1 MILLYSLKFERIMK
15 YVKYFSLALCLFVI
29 ACGTSKKTV
38 NNTTAPLPEVSYK
51 KSILPIIESKCAVS
65 GCHIQGFHEGDF
77 TIFEDLKKQVDR
89 GKVKRLVIENKSMP
103 PDQPLDNKE
112 IKLIDAWLKQG
123 GNNN

>member
-1 MILLYSLKFERIMK
+1 MK
-15 YVKYFSLALCLFVI
+15 YSKYFSLALCLFI
-29 ACGTSKKTV
+29 AACGTSKKTATDSTV
-38 NNTTAPLPEVSYK
+38 PVAVVSYK

-77 TIFEDLKKQVDR
+77 TIFEELKKQVDK
-89 GKVKRLVIENKSMP
+89 GKVRRLVLDNKSMP
-103 PDQPLDNKE
+103 PEQPLDSKE

>member
-1 MILLYSLKFERIMK
+1 MHTFKKI
-15 YVKYFSLALCLFVI
+15 SLALCLFVV
-29 ACGTSKKTV
+29 ACNSGKKVTTETTV
-38 NNTTAPLPEVSYK
+38 ALPEVSYK

-77 TIFEDLKKQVDR
+77 TIFEDLKKQADR
-89 GKVKRLVIENKSMP
+89 GKLRRLVIENKSMP
-103 PDQPLDNKE
+103 PDQPLESNE

>member
-1 MILLYSLKFERIMK
+1 MK
-15 YVKYFSLALCLFVI
+15 NKIKYFSLALCLFI
-29 ACGTSKKTV
+29 AACSSSKKT
-38 NNTTAPLPEVSYK
+38 TTETKVAVPEVSYK

-89 GKVKRLVIENKSMP
+89 GKFRRLVIENKSMP
-103 PDQPLDNKE
+103 PDAPLDSKE
-112 IKLIDAWLKQG
+112 IKLIDAWLMQG